1 MDDRVSKLRIGLIG
15 KDGRTAAIKSALESS
30 PRVAAVD
37 ILSAGKGASAIDE
50 ALYEARRQR
59 PNFVVV
65 GPEEPLA
72 NAIVDKLRDELGI
85 PGVGPTR
92 KLAQLETSKS
102 FTRLLVSRCAVEA
115 NPEFR
120 IFDSID
126 GIEDY
131 LRQLRDYAIKPDG
144 LTGGKG
150 VRVSGDHIHSIR
162 EGVDYCRE
170 LLQVQGAKVVIEEKL
185 DGEEFSLQSF
195 CDGTHVQHMVV
206 VQDHKRAYDGDT
218 GPNTGG
224 MGSYTCE
231 DHLLPFIDAQILED
245 ARAINAKVARALLL
259 ETGEKYKGIL
269 FGGFM
274 ATRDGV
280 KLLEYNARFGDPE
293 ALNVLSLLDT
303 DLCEIFE
310 AIIDE
315 RLDCVPVRFKNKATV
330 CRYIV
335 PNGYPTN
342 PVSGGKLESI
352 PHNSENLKVY
362 FASVNQEPDGV
373 WMTGSRAVAVV
384 GIGKDLDEANAIAEA
399 AAASIRGP
407 AFYRKDI
414 GTRELV
420 NRRVAHMREVNSSR
434 PQSIRAQHGSVVR

>member
-245 ARAINAKVARALLL
+245 ARAINAKVA
-259 ETGEKYKGIL
+259 T
-269 FGGFM
+269 
-274 ATRDGV
+274 
-280 KLLEYNARFGDPE
+280 
-293 ALNVLSLLDT
+293 
-303 DLCEIFE
+303 
-310 AIIDE
+310 
-315 RLDCVPVRFKNKATV
+315 
-330 CRYIV
+330 
-335 PNGYPTN
+335 
-342 PVSGGKLESI
+342 
-352 PHNSENLKVY
+352 
-362 FASVNQEPDGV
+362 
-373 WMTGSRAVAVV
+373 
-384 GIGKDLDEANAIAEA
+384 
-399 AAASIRGP
+399 
-407 AFYRKDI
+407 
-414 GTRELV
+414 
-420 NRRVAHMREVNSSR
+420 
-434 PQSIRAQHGSVVR
+434 